1 MDELWALTKHSIN
14 SDLNTPLNQ
23 LMRTL
28 TAEEKTL
35 INNVISKLDN
45 STYGLS
51 ALKSAINSVNSNT
64 GEYLNRT
71 YVPSDSNTLYTG
83 LTSFPPYV
91 ARGKL
96 ILFGTWTPKYNGIV
110 KVKFSARVSSHSMYA
125 YATQLIGTECT
136 NMTIAQRDAASY
148 LTSLGDTISCPSYN
162 GLPGSDDH
170 VFTNIPVIK
179 GIPLKIFIYT
189 MDSIEE
195 STVIDDCKICGTAVS
210 M

>member
-14 SDLNTPLNQ
+14 SDLNTPLNA

-64 GEYLNRT
+64 GEYLNKK
-71 YVPSDSNTLYTG
+71 YVPSDSTTLYTG
-83 LTSFPPYV
+83 LTSSPYV
-91 ARGKL
+91 SRGSIAL
-96 ILFGTWTPKYNGIV
+96 LGTWTPKYNGIV
-110 KVKFSARVSSHSMYA
+110 KVKFSGYFTAGSICA
-125 YATQLIGTECT
+125 CATQLIGTEC
-136 NMTIAQRDAASY
+136 NNLSIAQHDAISN
-148 LTSLGDTISCPSYN
+148 LTSLGDTTSCPSYN
-162 GLPGSDDH
+162 GLPGTDDYL
-170 VFTNIPVIK
+170 FKNIPVIK
-179 GIPLKIFIYT
+179 GIPLKIFIYAR
-189 MDSIEE
+189 DL
-195 STVIDDCKICGTAVS
+195 IDDNTRIDNCKICGTAVS